1 MEKRTRP
8 GAKLCDNKSCP
19 GIDKFGR
26 ALEIYPEM
34 LKRNPNI
41 VLCVKCYVEMLKE
54 GKDVQT
60 NSHGI
65 TKYHQPTTKTGKTK
79 MAQVQKGK
87 GARILVQHYNFATS
101 EDATPK
107 QARVITS
114 ELAKCPDSF
123 YKPNSQDRNDGGPK
137 QEKDQ
142 GDKEDMILQRLQKL
156 EIPAVAVKTNVGKG
170 HTGDATEAEETRNK
184 MTRAQ
189 EDQQRV
195 KVIEEWLRIK
205 SQGPNSEGRDLK
217 DEDDKELDFD
227 KIMRAMDARKI

>member
-1 MEKRTRP
+1 
-8 GAKLCDNKSCP
+8 
-19 GIDKFGR
+19 
-26 ALEIYPEM
+26 M

-65 TKYHQPTTKTGKTK
+65 TKYHQPTTKTGKAK

-87 GARILVQHYNFATS
+87 GARVLVQHYNFATS

-123 YKPNSQDRNDGGPK
+123 YKPNSQDRNDGGNT

-142 GDKEDMILQRLQKL
+142 DDKEDIILQRPQRL
-156 EIPAVAVKTNVGKG
+156 ETAAVAVKTNVGKG
-170 HTGDATEAEETRNK
+170 NKDDDTEAEETLNK

-189 EDQQRV
+189 EDQQRA
-195 KVIEEWLRIK
+195 KMIEEWLRIK
-205 SQGPNSEGRDLK
+205 CQGPNSEGRALK
-217 DEDDKELDFD
+217 DEDDKKELDFD
-227 KIMRAMDARKI
+227 KLMKAMDARKI